1 MAEEED
7 KEEEEQQ
14 KNTCSTPEVSIGCCP
29 EAVPDAMGPVLA
41 FFFAPPPSTAVS
53 AFAFPFPPAFGMV
66 AAFLAGS
73 SWTASAFTFPF
84 PPAAFFGGML
94 EHVLRALQPLLK
106 RRFDR
111 ASSVL
116 LRFMFKNLALG
127 PKKGGENREN

>member
-1 MAEEED
+1 MAEEEN

-14 KNTCSTPEVSIGCCP
+14 KNTCSTPEVSIGP
-29 EAVPDAMGPVLA
+29 DAVPDAMGPVLA

-94 EHVLRALQPLLK
+94 EHVLRALQP
-106 RRFDR
+106 
-111 ASSVL
+111 
-116 LRFMFKNLALG
+116 FKETL
-127 PKKGGENREN
+127 